1 MSFSQVDPDD
11 LARRTSFLKLQREK
25 LLALKI
31 KEREKQLAVA
41 EASYGQTRP
50 KTARAARS
58 ALGRGGRQ
66 QIDPKTL
73 EIRKAFA
80 EAMKKEIIGEEDE

>member
-1 MSFSQVDPDD
+1 M
-11 LARRTSFLKLQREK
+11 
-25 LLALKI
+25 
-31 KEREKQLAVA
+31 A